1 MPTFRSIVPNSLE
14 LLHSKRGHSPG
25 VCVNGFLFVSG
36 MLGRDRDLN
45 VIPDPEEQ
53 LRQMFENFGLVLG
66 EAGCG
71 WADVV
76 ELTGYFIDLRRDFD
90 LFMAVRDRYM
100 GKPYPAMTMIGAAAL
115 AHRGLIC
122 ELKGTAKL
130 RG

>member
-36 MLGRDRDLN
+36 MLGRDSDLN
-45 VIPDPEEQ
+45 VIPDPEAQ

-71 WADVV
+71 WGDVV

-90 LFMAVRDRYM
+90 LFMAVRDRYI
-100 GKPYPAMTMIGAAAL
+100 GKPHPAMTMIGVAAL
-115 AHRGLIC
+115 AQPGLIC